1 MKTLTAVLGL
11 LLSAPILAVEA
22 PKIVAGDY
30 LLVYAR
36 IVNCGP
42 ELQAIEAGH
51 VDEKGVVTLFGDVSL
66 VAEGRAVYAVR
77 NELVDVMEDKTGH
90 RSQSLELIYIS
101 GRDKKAVAMRLM
113 QFWAEVEHGC
123 SRIVL
128 PPMDLDPAPGDLDPN
143 WAKEFERLVHSP
155 HNKSLNSDTGD
166 AGAG

>member
-1 MKTLTAVLGL
+1 MAGKSQYPCGL
-11 LLSAPILAVEA
+11 QHDQLL
-22 PKIVAGDY
+22 KITHTFPRRA
-30 LLVYAR
+30 
-36 IVNCGP
+36 
-42 ELQAIEAGH
+42 
-51 VDEKGVVTLFGDVSL
+51 TLFGDVSL

-90 RSQSLELIYIS
+90 RSQTLELIYIS

-123 SRIVL
+123 SQIVL

-166 AGAG
+166 AGAD